1 MGKRMMRQRKPEGR
15 SAFFAFLSFIVIILS
30 AAAVQAGTLDKIR
43 SSGSIALGYRT
54 ASPPFSST
62 EVGAQ
67 PAGYSIDLCLR
78 IVAAVK
84 QATGL
89 DKLSV
94 AYVPVTPENRIEK
107 LEAGEIDIEC
117 GSTTRTLSRQERV
130 DFTLLTFV
138 TGAELLVRLGSNIN
152 RLADLEGKKVAVLP
166 GTTTDNTVRGE
177 LKQQFI
183 NATVVAVRDH
193 DEGVAALVD
202 GRADA
207 YASDEVILIG
217 LARKLG
223 DNANLRLS
231 GSIFSYE
238 PYALMVRKN
247 DADFRLVADRA
258 LAEIFRSG
266 GIGGIWE
273 RWFGKWVARPNAHL
287 MALYRLNG
295 LPD

>member
-1 MGKRMMRQRKPEGR
+1 MPER
-15 SAFFAFLSFIVIILS
+15 PSTLFALLSFVVIVL
-30 AAAVQAGTLDKIR
+30 AAAAAQSGTLDKIR
-43 SSGSIALGYRT
+43 ASGSVALGYRT
-54 ASPPFSST
+54 ASPPFSSA
-62 EVGAQ
+62 EAGAH

-78 IVAAVK
+78 IVAAVR

-89 DKLSV
+89 DKLAIV
-94 AYVPVTPENRIEK
+94 YVPVTAENRIEK
-107 LEAGEIDIEC
+107 LESGEIDIEC

-130 DFTLLTFV
+130 DFTLQTFV
-138 TGAELLVRLGSNIN
+138 TGAELLVRLGSNVN

-166 GTTTDNTVRGE
+166 GTTTDNTVRAE
-177 LKQQFI
+177 LKQQLI

-231 GSIFSYE
+231 GSMFSYE
-238 PYALMVRKN
+238 PYALMVRRN

-258 LAEIFRSG
+258 LAETFRSG

-273 RWFGKWVARPNAHL
+273 RWFGKWVARPNPHL
-287 MALYRLNG
+287 VTLYRLNG